1 MRVAVVDI
9 GSNSV
14 QLLVAEIDDGQWR
27 QLAAAERVTRLAEGL
42 GSGQALDPGAAGRTF
57 EAVEGLADLA
67 RKLGAERLWAVGTR
81 SFRLASDGSAFA
93 VRLGHVIGEPVEILS
108 EEREAELGFKGA
120 VSGLGCARGRVL
132 SVDIGGGSTEIV
144 SGHDG
149 RPLDRV
155 SLPFGAVVLTEQY
168 LGRDPSPPEDVAALR
183 AAVFDAVSTTD
194 LIRRYL
200 DDDEPHGP
208 LIGSGGTLVTLAA
221 MAAGL
226 DSYRADIVHG
236 SSLARDVL
244 RAQCADLAAR
254 SITERKSI
262 RGLGAAR
269 APTILAGA
277 VVAEVLMDVTGAEAI
292 VVSDH
297 GLRHAVLRERLLA
310 LGLETRGVAWDRRYR
325 AANGSLN

>member
-14 QLLVAEIDDGQWR
+14 QMLVAEIDDGQWR
-27 QLAAAERVTRLAEGL
+27 QLAAAECVTRLAEGL
-42 GSGQALDPGAAGRTF
+42 RSGQALDPGATGRTF
-57 EAVEGLADLA
+57 EAVEDLADRA

-81 SFRLASDGSAFA
+81 SFRLARDGSAFA
-93 VRLGHVIGEPVEILS
+93 ARLEHVIGEPVEILS
-108 EEREAELGFKGA
+108 EEREAELGFEGA

-149 RPLDRV
+149 RPFDHV

-183 AAVFDAVSTTD
+183 AAVFDAVRTTD

-200 DDDEPHGP
+200 DEDEPHGP

-226 DSYRADIVHG
+226 DRYRADIVHG
-236 SSLARDVL
+236 SSLARSVL
-244 RAQCADLAAR
+244 RAQCVDLGAR
-254 SITERKSI
+254 SIAERKSI

-277 VVAEVLMDVTGAEAI
+277 VVADVLVDATGAEAI

-297 GLRHAVLRERLLA
+297 GLRHAVLQERVLA
-310 LGLETRGVAWDRRYR
+310 LALETRG
-325 AANGSLN
+325 SLGIVGTAPPMER